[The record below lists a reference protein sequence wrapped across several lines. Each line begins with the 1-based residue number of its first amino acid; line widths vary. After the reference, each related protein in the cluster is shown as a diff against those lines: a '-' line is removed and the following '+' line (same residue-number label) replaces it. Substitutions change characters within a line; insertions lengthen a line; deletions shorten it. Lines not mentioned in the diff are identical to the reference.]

1 MAEPIGTVSAQ
12 GYHHSLVI
20 ANYGSGSGPAHK
32 QGWARHADASPLGT
46 VTATDSHAI
55 FNYRNGQ
62 GIRGVERPLDAVTA
76 VENRALLGDLPAI
89 DVEECT
95 FRMLQPDELKRASGF
110 DPDYLL
116 HGTKR
121 DQVCQVG
128 NAVNAPAE
136 CELVTRCIDSIG

>member
-1 MAEPIGTVSAQ
+1 MILHHFRKTAHAAGDDRQPACGCFDDRYTDTPLRTITTKDRLGLVSIAGLPYQIIDIGM
-12 GYHHSLVI
+12 
-20 ANYGSGSGPAHK
+20 
-32 QGWARHADASPLGT
+32 
-46 VTATDSHAI
+46 
-55 FNYRNGQ
+55 
-62 GIRGVERPLDAVTA
+62 
-76 VENRALLGDLPAI
+76 
-89 DVEECT
+89 
-95 FRMLQPDELKRASGF
+95 RMLQPEELKRASGF